1 MKDKKVTVME
11 KVRPGLLLPPH
22 IAGKLIDLVVDAWRP
37 DPAQQEQ
44 LVSHLAEC
52 LHCRI
57 TLIVLLSTEQEY
69 DRLNNYPEAPAH
81 DLLTQF
87 VRLHHEIQALDYE
100 YMGVYAEAIVTE
112 GREEADKRFPILA
125 EHITKCPS
133 CKSTLE
139 ETVAFLNEPAESN

>member
-11 KVRPGLLLPPH
+11 KVHPDLLLPPH
-22 IAGKLIDLVVDAWRP
+22 IAGKLVDLVVDGWQP

-52 LHCRI
+52 PYCRI
-57 TLIVLLSTEQEY
+57 TLLVLLSTEQEY
-69 DRLNNYPEAPAH
+69 NRLHNYPEAPVH

-87 VRLHHEIQALDYE
+87 VTLHHEIETQDYE
-100 YMGVYAEAIVTE
+100 NIGAYAEAIVAE

-125 EHITKCPS
+125 EHIRKCPS
-133 CKSTLE
+133 CQSTLE
-139 ETVAFLNEPAESN
+139 ETVAFLNEPAESD